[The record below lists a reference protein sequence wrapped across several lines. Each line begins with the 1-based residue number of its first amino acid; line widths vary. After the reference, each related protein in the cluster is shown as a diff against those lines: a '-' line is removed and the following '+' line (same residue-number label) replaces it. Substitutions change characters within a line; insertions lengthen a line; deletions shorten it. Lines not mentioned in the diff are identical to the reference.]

1 MDLFDRRIL
10 AVLREGRSRNFQQI
24 LSRVGFSYNTLRHHL
39 IQLEEQGLVM
49 KRKRPQEG
57 SGRPRFI
64 YTLPKGVDGRAAS
77 AFVDPYKGLV
87 VLSFEELQRICRHEK
102 GRYCKEIRVRC
113 TP

>member
-24 LSRVGFSYNTLRHHL
+24 LSKVGFSYNTLRHHL
-39 IQLEEQGLVM
+39 TQLEEQGLVM

-102 GRYCKEIRVRC
+102 GRYCKDIRGRC